1 MLLPVGVI
9 GVAAVLAGCQEPKPV
24 SMETETPSYRVQLD
38 LDGAS
43 LGKRTATIEIT
54 DSDRNPVDAEHV
66 AVSALMSE
74 MDMTGPSVV
83 AEEIEP
89 GRFEAKGELFTML
102 GEWNLAVRVEG
113 GSADPDEQAMF
124 TVEAVP

>member
-1 MLLPVGVI
+1 
-9 GVAAVLAGCQEPKPV
+9 
-24 SMETETPSYRVQLD
+24 
-38 LDGAS
+38 
-43 LGKRTATIEIT
+43 
-54 DSDRNPVDAEHV
+54 
-66 AVSALMSE
+66 
-74 MDMTGPSVV
+74 MTGPSVV

>member
-1 MLLPVGVI
+1 MD
-9 GVAAVLAGCQEPKPV
+9 
-24 SMETETPSYRVQLD
+24 TETPSYRVQLD

-43 LGKRTATIEIT
+43 LGNRTATIEIT

-66 AVSALMSE
+66 VVSALMSE

-113 GSADPDEQAMF
+113 GSAEPDEQAMF